1 MYKVKMDGQVLYYPG
16 DKEAVLTNPTVKLQ
30 TGYAGT
36 FEFTVPAINPLYDK
50 IQNRSSM
57 VSVFRDST
65 EIFYGEVRKRPKVD
79 RYKNKSVYCA
89 GAMSFL
95 SDSIQPQAV
104 YHDMS
109 PRQML
114 GTFLDIHNSQVED
127 RKKIYLG
134 IVTITDANDSLYRF
148 TDFENTLKAIREKLV
163 EKLGG
168 YLRLRHVND
177 KLYLDWITLEE
188 YGKYCEQPIEF
199 GLNLLDYSESVT
211 AENLATALIPLGAR
225 LQGESEIEGLEKYVD
240 ITSVNGG
247 SNYIYSQEAVD
258 TFGWVWATNTWQ
270 DVTEPS
276 NLLRKGKE
284 WLQDNQFE
292 ELTLTLTAVDLSAL
306 DKEYDAFDC
315 GDRIPCRASPYGMNR
330 IFPVMEMSIPLQRP
344 DSAKLTLGENRKL
357 TYTEQ
362 QSRIYSGMA
371 ATAEERRKIQNEA
384 IKSAIDNLTIKMTGS
399 EGGYKLTEFD
409 ENGMWLRDLYMD
421 APDKDQATN
430 ILQINKYGIGGSH
443 NGYTGPYTVGMTL
456 DGQVIGEQ
464 VTANSIGA
472 EKLTTEY
479 KSELEGKFTQAGK
492 DANAYTDQ
500 RETVVRE
507 VITTSIKSVEDQI
520 QLAVTDQKSI
530 TNRYDYVKN
539 GDNQELDVNAFTA
552 TANITVETG
561 QAGNI
566 NALHL
571 TKTNTSVATL
581 QQSLGEL
588 PPGTYEVEFKI
599 YLPSG
604 KKPTYC
610 YFGLYSSYTQYQSF
624 STMNTDTWYTLK
636 KTVTLTSKA
645 TKSFYFALYGSSA
658 KEAYITDIRVL
669 RNVKELIDDV
679 DARITVEAGK
689 ITQSVTEIYE
699 AQQHDYCAGGDFPEE
714 FDGSYTTD
722 WYRNNATYVYQ
733 TTWQEKTCGCIDL
746 KETSS
751 TSYYLRT
758 RSAIKVPRAGKFTIR
773 FKACCEKAGT
783 RLRCSFYTSK
793 YTTAGQIG
801 TEWQTIEL
809 TFDSIPAGSRYL
821 YFYGYTAG
829 DAVYITD
836 VEILGYA
843 AHYNEAQLQITS
855 DSIAA
860 EVTRAKGAEET
871 LQSSIKLNADNI
883 KLRVAKGDVSSEISA
898 ESGAISIK
906 SNRIS
911 ITSTNFTLTAS
922 GYVTMK
928 GASCQGTFEAK
939 NGSWFIKMAS
949 GEITGGYSS
958 TTYGWID
965 FAGAYN
971 NSSARTLRLR
981 GNSRVDIMGKLYTAT
996 TYNADTVWEAYTG
1009 TRRFITNIKDLG
1021 SGSIQWTWTD
1031 YTFRNGIM
1039 M

>member
-16 DKEAVLTNPTVKLQ
+16 DKEAVLTNPTVNLQ

-50 IQNRSSM
+50 IQNRRSM

-104 YHDMS
+104 YHDMD

-134 IVTITDANDSLYRF
+134 IVTIKDANDSLYRF
-148 TDFENTLKAIREKLV
+148 TNFEDTLKAIREKLV

-211 AENLATALIPLGAR
+211 AENLVTALIPLGAR
-225 LQGESEIEGLEKYVD
+225 LQGESEIEGPEKYVD

-247 SNYIYSQEAVD
+247 SNYVYSQEAVD

-276 NLLRKGKE
+276 NLLRKGNT
-284 WLQDNQFE
+284 WLKDNQFE
-292 ELTLTLTAVDLSAL
+292 EMTLTLTAVDLSAL

-315 GDRIPCRASPYGMNR
+315 GDRIPCRARPYGMDR
-330 IFPVMEMSIPLQRP
+330 IFPVMEMAIPLQRP

-362 QSRIYSGMA
+362 QSRIYSGIT

-384 IKSAIDNLTIKMTGS
+384 IKSAIDNLTAKMTGS

-443 NGYTGPYTVGMTL
+443 NGYAGPYTVGMTL
-456 DGQVIGEQ
+456 DGQVIGER

-472 EKLTTEY
+472 EKLTVEY

-500 RETVVRE
+500 RETAVRE

-539 GDNQELDVNAFTA
+539 GDNQKLSAAAFTA
-552 TANITVETG
+552 TANMTVGTG
-561 QAGNI
+561 QARNI

-571 TKTNTSVATL
+571 TKTDTSMATL

-588 PPGTYEVEFKI
+588 PPGTYEVELKI

-604 KKPTYC
+604 KKPSYC
-610 YFGLYSSYTQYQSF
+610 YFGLNGYTQYQTF
-624 STMNTDTWYTLK
+624 STMATDTWYTIK
-636 KTVTLTSKA
+636 KTVTLSSKS
-645 TKSFYFALYGSSA
+645 TRSFYFALYGSSA
-658 KEAYITDIRVL
+658 REAYITDIRVL

-689 ITQSVTEIYE
+689 ITQSVTEMYE
-699 AQQHDYCAGGDFPEE
+699 AQQHDYCVDGDFP
-714 FDGSYTTD
+714 DGFSGNYTEN
-722 WYRNNATYVYQ
+722 WYRNDTTYVFR
-733 TTWQEKTCGCIDL
+733 TTWKEKTCMSINLGSA
-746 KETSS
+746 TS
-751 TSYYLRT
+751 TNYYLRT
-758 RSAIKVPRAGKFTIR
+758 RYAIKVPRAGKFTVR
-773 FKACCEKAGT
+773 FKACCGKAGT
-783 RLRCSFYTSK
+783 RLRCNFYSSK
-793 YTTAGQIG
+793 YTAVGDLG

-809 TFDSIPAGSRYL
+809 TFDSVPAGNRYL
-821 YFYGYTAG
+821 YFYCNTTG
-829 DAVYITD
+829 DYICITD

-855 DSIAA
+855 DSITA
-860 EVTRAKGAEET
+860 EVTRAKSAEET
-871 LQSSIKLNADNI
+871 LQSSIKVNADNI
-883 KLRVAKGDVSSEISA
+883 KLKVSKGNLSSEISA
-898 ESGAISIK
+898 ESGSISIK

-939 NGSWFIKMAS
+939 NGSWFIKMAY
-949 GEITGGYSS
+949 GEITGGYNS

-981 GNSRVDIMGKLYTAT
+981 GNTRVDIMGKLYTAT
-996 TYNADTVWEAYTG
+996 TYNADTVWETFTG
-1009 TRRFITNIKDLG
+1009 TQRIITDIKDIG
-1021 SGSIQWTWTD
+1021 NGGIQWTWTNF
-1031 YTFRNGIM
+1031 TFRNGM
-1039 M
+1039 MMG